1 MSHSKSN
8 AAKLAQRDKS
18 CKSRGG
24 EEDRS
29 ERGAQRVRQK
39 PDEAGHCEIMA
50 SSLYFMCLEAI
61 GNVETGSDMICFKI

>member
-1 MSHSKSN
+1 MNHGKSK
-8 AAKLAQRDKS
+8 AKLAQRDKS
-18 CKSRGG
+18 SKSRGG

-39 PDEAGHCEIMA
+39 PDEVEHCEIMA
-50 SSLYFMCLEAI
+50 LSLYFMCLEAI